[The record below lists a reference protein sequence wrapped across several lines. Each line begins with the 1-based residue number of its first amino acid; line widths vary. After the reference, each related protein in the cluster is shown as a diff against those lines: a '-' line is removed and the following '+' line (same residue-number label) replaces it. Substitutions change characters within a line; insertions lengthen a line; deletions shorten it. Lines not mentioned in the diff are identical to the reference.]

1 MVENITR
8 TENTTIDFD
17 RYWMIDNINT
27 DNDKLTIDDG
37 EELIA
42 VRVSPEIKIK
52 LKGDIKLNA
61 DLDLSLP
68 TGTSIDIEYSIND
81 GSNWISILEEEAEI
95 SADGNINILIKQILE
110 TGIALYDDNMTVSD
124 SHTNSDDD
132 TYSDDGDIADFLD
145 SLLGI
150 THTEDTSETPEV
162 DEIITEIEL
171 IDGQMTR
178 RGTLLFK
185 GRSFS
190 QDIDDGD
197 I

>member
-132 TYSDDGDIADFLD
+132 TYSDDDNIADFLD

-150 THTEDTSETPEV
+150 THTEDTSETPELDGV
-162 DEIITEIEL
+162 ITEIEL

-190 QDIDDGD
+190 QDIDNGD